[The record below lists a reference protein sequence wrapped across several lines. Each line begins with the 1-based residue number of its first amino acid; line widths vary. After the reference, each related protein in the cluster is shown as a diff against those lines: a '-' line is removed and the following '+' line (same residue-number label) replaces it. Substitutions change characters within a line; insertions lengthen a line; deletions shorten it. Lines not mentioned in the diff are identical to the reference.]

1 MKNNRIIITKNKSL
15 FQWNTKM
22 QKIGLTI
29 SSNAII
35 APEGRNVCIHGNYPM
50 GTKLEQNLLLDKK
63 QTNTNSIIQKN
74 TKMQKIGLTISSNAS
89 IAPEGRNVCSHGI
102 YPVDAKFEQ
111 KPLADNVKQKSK
123 SLFQRNMQI
132 IKTIAASLLLFIS
145 ITTSAQD
152 ELNGYLKQA
161 AENNPGLKYQFNN
174 YMASLERVDQVA
186 SLPDPQIAFG
196 YFILPVET
204 RNGPQTFKLS
214 YSQMFPWFGTLNN
227 QESMTTHAAKSNY
240 EKFEEAKS
248 QLFLDV
254 KSAYYQLYF
263 IRKSQQ
269 ITKENMK
276 ILETFKNMAL
286 IKIEAGKASAVDE
299 LRVEMQL
306 AELENK
312 LLYLNDQW
320 TVNTVKFNR
329 LLNVQSNAIIQI
341 PDSLWNDDFLLSY
354 TAALDSLQAN
364 NHQLQSF
371 DHQMESYQNQETV
384 AKKKGTPNILLGA
397 DYIGI
402 GDNGLNA
409 NSGKDA
415 LFVKVGITIPMYR
428 KKYNGAIREAA
439 LMQQVTQDQKI
450 NKINAL
456 ETLFEKSW
464 SDYLDAKRRVD
475 LYAKQT
481 ELADKSVR
489 ILQSEY
495 SSKGKN
501 FEEILRMEKDL
512 LKYEL
517 ETQKALADKQA
528 AIAFLEYLIGR

>member
-1 MKNNRIIITKNKSL
+1 MKTNN
-15 FQWNTKM
+15 
-22 QKIGLTI
+22 
-29 SSNAII
+29 SNQRVMSIFSNSNDFTLPNRT
-35 APEGRNVCIHGNYPM
+35 PEGFHI
-50 GTKLEQNLLLDKK
+50 
-63 QTNTNSIIQKN
+63 
-74 TKMQKIGLTISSNAS
+74 
-89 IAPEGRNVCSHGI
+89 CSHGI
-102 YPVDAKFEQ
+102 YPMVQMTEQ
-111 KPLADNVKQKSK
+111 KPLAHNVKQLLKSI
-123 SLFQRNMQI
+123 FQRNTQI
-132 IKTIAASLLLFIS
+132 IRIIALLLLVFVSVTTIAQPQLENKSSSSRLAK
-145 ITTSAQD
+145 TDKAQFATANEHLAVERNEEID
-152 ELNGYLKQA
+152 DLGQALNGYLKQA

-174 YMASLERVDQVA
+174 YMAALQRVDQIA

-227 QESMTTHAAKSNY
+227 QESMTTHRAKSNY
-240 EKFEEAKS
+240 EVFEEAKS

-263 IRKSQQ
+263 IEKSQR
-269 ITKENMK
+269 IIKENIQ
-276 ILETFKNMAL
+276 ILETFKSLAL

-306 AELENK
+306 ADLENK
-312 LLYLNDQW
+312 QLYLRDQW
-320 TVNTVKFNR
+320 LVNTVKFNR
-329 LLNVQSNAIIQI
+329 LLNVKNNAVIKL
-341 PDSLWNDDFLLSY
+341 PDSLWADDFSLEFQ
-354 TAALDSLQAN
+354 AAMDSLKAN
-364 NHQLQSF
+364 NHQLRNF
-371 DHQMESYQNQETV
+371 DHKMESYQNQETV

-428 KKYNGAIREAA
+428 KKYNGAIQEAA
-439 LMQQVTQDQKI
+439 LMQQVTEDQKAD
-450 NKINAL
+450 KTNAL
-456 ETLFEKSW
+456 ETLFEKTW

-475 LYAKQT
+475 LFAKQSS
-481 ELADKSVR
+481 LAQKAIR

-495 SSKGKN
+495 QSNGSN
-501 FEEILRMEKDL
+501 FEEVLRMEKDL

>member
-1 MKNNRIIITKNKSL
+1 MKNNQTLKPYLAETDLINSVGQGNEVVNKKGSDR
-15 FQWNTKM
+15 
-22 QKIGLTI
+22 IGLPSFGNPNRT
-29 SSNAII
+29 
-35 APEGRNVCIHGNYPM
+35 PEGFH
-50 GTKLEQNLLLDKK
+50 
-63 QTNTNSIIQKN
+63 
-74 TKMQKIGLTISSNAS
+74 
-89 IAPEGRNVCSHGI
+89 VCSHGI
-102 YPVDAKFEQ
+102 YPVDAKSEQ
-111 KPLADNVKQKSK
+111 KPLAHNVQMKNKS
-123 SLFQRNMQI
+123 FIQRNMQFV
-132 IKTIAASLLLFIS
+132 KTIAASLLLLIS
-145 ITTSAQD
+145 VSSFAQD
-152 ELNGYLKQA
+152 TTTAQLDDLGPELNGYLKTA

-196 YFILPVET
+196 YFIMPVET

-263 IRKSQQ
+263 IGKSQQ
-269 ITKENMK
+269 ITKENIK
-276 ILETFKNMAL
+276 ILETFKSMAL

-299 LRVEMQL
+299 LRVEMLL
-306 AELENK
+306 ADLENK

-320 TVNTVKFNR
+320 LVNMVKFNR
-329 LLNVQSNAIIQI
+329 LLNVNSNAMINI
-341 PDSLWNDDFLLSY
+341 PDSLWTDDFLL
-354 TAALDSLQAN
+354 TFQAALDSLQAN
-364 NHQLQSF
+364 NHQLKSF
-371 DHQMESYQNQETV
+371 DHQMESFQNQETV

-456 ETLFEKSW
+456 ETLFEKTW
-464 SDYLDAKRRVD
+464 SDYQDAKRRVD

-481 ELADKSVR
+481 DLAQKSVR

-495 SSKGKN
+495 SSKGTN

-512 LKYEL
+512 LKFEL
-517 ETQKALADKQA
+517 ETQKALSDKQA